1 MDNIVNSL
9 RSLFSTYGFKAGMII
24 IGIIV
29 IVDFTKKPITNLALK
44 KSAQYG
50 YDKSVITRY
59 ISILPIIV
67 SFVLTAF
74 VELVAFK
81 FQFMKVEWSS
91 VTANSLVYA
100 AIAVATY
107 ETLKKQLQAYA
118 AKTNYSKIENNNES
132 TEASVSA
139 EIINTETESAKTEK
153 VKTVAIEQETAV
165 SEINEKENE
174 KDVEIL

>member
-24 IGIIV
+24 VGIIV
-29 IVDFTKKPITNLALK
+29 IVNFIKKPITNIALK
-44 KSAQYG
+44 KSEQFG
-50 YDKSVITRY
+50 YDKSIITRY

-74 VELVAFK
+74 AELIAVK
-81 FQFMKVEWSS
+81 FQFLKVEWSS
-91 VTANSLVYA
+91 ITANSLVYA

-118 AKTNYSKIENNNES
+118 AKTNYNKIESNNES
-132 TEASVSA
+132 TEATVSA
-139 EIINTETESAKTEK
+139 EIVNTETESAKTEK
-153 VKTVAIEQETAV
+153 VKTVSDEQETAV

>member
-9 RSLFSTYGFKAGMII
+9 RSLFSTYGFKAGVIIVGII
-24 IGIIV
+24 I
-29 IVDFTKKPITNLALK
+29 IVDFIKKPITNLALK
-44 KSAQYG
+44 KSEQFG

-67 SFVLTAF
+67 SFLLTAF
-74 VELVAFK
+74 SELIAVK
-81 FQFMKVEWSS
+81 FQFLKVVWSS

-100 AIAVATY
+100 AIAVATF

-118 AKTNYSKIENNNES
+118 AKTNYSKTESNNTS
-132 TEASVSA
+132 EATVSA
-139 EIINTETESAKTEK
+139 EIVNTEMKSDTES
-153 VKTVAIEQETAV
+153 VKTVDIGKQETAV

-174 KDVEIL
+174 KNVEIL